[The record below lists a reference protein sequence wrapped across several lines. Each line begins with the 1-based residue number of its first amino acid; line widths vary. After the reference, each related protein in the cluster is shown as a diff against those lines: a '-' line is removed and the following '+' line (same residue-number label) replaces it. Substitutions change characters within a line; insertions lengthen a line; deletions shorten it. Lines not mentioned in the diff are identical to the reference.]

1 METINWT
8 LLISGACKGAA
19 HLLSRGLHA
28 SSEASWVY
36 QGIGSNSSPTTN
48 MLCQLGQMISLPLS
62 LSFFLLFNIHFFY
75 LVNDCRFFNIE
86 ENSYDMLTEKQ
97 ARKSMKKF
105 LKQI

>member
-36 QGIGSNSSPTTN
+36 QGIGSNSSPTNN

-75 LVNDCRFFNIE
+75 LAGSGLNC
-86 ENSYDMLTEKQ
+86 
-97 ARKSMKKF
+97 SMRG
-105 LKQI
+105 LRWVMWNPSL